1 MTTQQTPPVLTELK
15 LTDQIREIVNG
26 ALSRGR
32 PISLAYV
39 DASGRPSLSFRGST
53 QAYDDTSLAIWVRN
67 AHDGILGA
75 VAKNPDVTLLYG
87 DLSPDSRAFITFRG
101 RARFEQAEAVRRQ
114 VYDNSPEPERE
125 RDKERKGAPLII
137 ELDSVE
143 GFVPGCM
150 LKMRR

>member
-1 MTTQQTPPVLTELK
+1 MTTQQSVLTEMR
-15 LTDQIREIVNG
+15 LTDQIRQIVDG

-53 QAYDDTSLAIWVRN
+53 QVYDETRLAVWVRN
-67 AHDGILGA
+67 PHDGIVNA
-75 VAKNPDVTLLYG
+75 IARNPNVTLLFG
-87 DLSPDSRAFITFRG
+87 DLDPRARAFITFRG
-101 RARFEQAEAVRRQ
+101 RARFDDDDAARRT
-114 VYDNSPEPERE
+114 VYDNSPEAERD

-137 ELDSVE
+137 ELDSVD
-143 GFVPGCM
+143 GFIPGCM